1 MEFITRFPVEIV
13 FTFIV
18 DATRFPVLMKLV
30 GERLWM
36 EFWTV
41 QEEVVNV
48 DATKEFAT
56 MELATSK
63 VFVWMAPV
71 KRLPFGFT
79 IAVELRLNCETP
91 SAFMDDATKRADVL
105 IPSVAVRAVVLMV
118 GVKRPDV
125 IVRLEPWVLTVG
137 PALNCRKPAAPPVI
151 WTLLV

>member
-30 GERLWM
+30 GDRLWM

-56 MELATSK
+56 IELATCR

-71 KRLPFGFT
+71 KRLPFGFI

-91 SAFMDDATKRADVL
+91 SAFMEEAT
-105 IPSVAVRAVVLMV
+105 
-118 GVKRPDV
+118 
-125 IVRLEPWVLTVG
+125 
-137 PALNCRKPAAPPVI
+137 
-151 WTLLV
+151 